1 MAKKSKKIKNLEQ
14 QHYHYVETDYSLTDS
29 EAIKSVKKALRS
41 ERKSAISWSI
51 AATTN
56 AAALATMYATS
67 SPNVSK
73 FLAGFCLVLTFME
86 MGAHIYNVRKI
97 KQCFNEYLR

>member
-1 MAKKSKKIKNLEQ
+1 MAKKSRRLKKLEQ
-14 QHYHYVETDYSLTDS
+14 QHYHYVETDYSLSDS
-29 EAIKSVKKALRS
+29 AAIKSVKKALHN
-41 ERKSAISWSI
+41 ERKSAINWGF
-51 AATTN
+51 ATTVN

-73 FLAGFCLVLTFME
+73 FIAGFCLVLTFME
-86 MGAHIYNVRKI
+86 MGAHLYNIRKI